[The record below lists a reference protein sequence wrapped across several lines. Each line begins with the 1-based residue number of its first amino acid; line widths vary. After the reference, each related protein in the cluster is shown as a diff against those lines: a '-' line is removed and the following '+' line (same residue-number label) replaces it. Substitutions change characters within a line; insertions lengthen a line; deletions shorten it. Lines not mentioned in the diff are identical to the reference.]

1 MKMTAEK
8 CSPAVGVLPAAEEI
22 AAAVKDDL
30 SEKRWHHTECV
41 RRQAV
46 ELARLYGADE
56 RKAELAALLH
66 DFLKESSES
75 QLLQIYTDNGII
87 INTYGSASAAAAALK
102 RRSPAA
108 WHGICAAP
116 EVRQRFGICDEEIL
130 SAIDCHTCGKAG
142 MSTLDKILYLAD
154 MTGADR
160 AFPGV
165 EELRVLVRQDLDT
178 AMIRA
183 LHNTIDHVASGGGSV
198 DGESLAALQD
208 LEARKGE
215 VK

>member
-1 MKMTAEK
+1 MTEADELHFLPQELAE
-8 CSPAVGVLPAAEEI
+8 A
-22 AAAVKDDL
+22 AAAVKANL
-30 SEKRWHHTECV
+30 KEKRWHHTLCV
-41 RRQAV
+41 CRQAA

-56 RKAELAALLH
+56 RKAVTAALFH

-75 QLLQIYTDNGII
+75 QLLQIYADNAII
-87 INTYGSASAAAAALK
+87 KRTHGGAENAAAALQ

-116 EVRQRFGICDEEIL
+116 VVRERFGIRDAEVL

-142 MSTLDKILYLAD
+142 MSVLDKVLYLAD
-154 MTGADR
+154 MTGDDR

-165 EELRVLVRQDLDT
+165 EELRVLVRQDLDA

-215 VK
+215 GK